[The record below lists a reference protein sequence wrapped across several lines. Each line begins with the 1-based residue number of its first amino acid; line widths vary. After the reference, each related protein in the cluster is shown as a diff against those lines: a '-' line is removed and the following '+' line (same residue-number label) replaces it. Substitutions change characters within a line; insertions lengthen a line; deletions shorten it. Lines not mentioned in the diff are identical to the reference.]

1 MLSSPVYIESHLR
14 PPVSHPHLATI
25 SSRSS
30 QPPNF
35 PTCQHEN
42 DVQTPSN
49 SSHPRPLLSRQH
61 LAPLSPLPATLTDHP
76 ASVANKRLTEN
87 LTPLDATLTKNTG
100 VGVSIIISPATKF
113 QSLLCFQPLTNC
125 TFSIPFVLTFIHV
138 MGGCTPLPNIPTFEP
153 ANLNAPAIPYFV
165 TSLPLY
171 LAPLLRRIAG
181 QRAKTEVES
190 PPRGVNSPRTTH
202 HSGWMAA
209 TMSRRI
215 LLTAFS

>member
-76 ASVANKRLTEN
+76 ASVANKRLTAR

-100 VGVSIIISPATKF
+100 VGVSIISSPATKF
-113 QSLLCFQPLTNC
+113 QSPLYFQPLTNC
-125 TFSIPFVLTFIHV
+125 PFSIPFVLTFIHV
-138 MGGCTPLPNIPTFEP
+138 MGGTRTPSLPFNLLPRTF
-153 ANLNAPAIPYFV
+153 NAPTIPCFV
-165 TSLPLY
+165 TSLHPY
-171 LAPLLRRIAG
+171 LAPLFARISG

>member
-138 MGGCTPLPNIPTFEP
+138 MGGCTPFPTFQP
-153 ANLNAPAIPYFV
+153 SNPPTSTHLRFL
-165 TSLPLY
+165 TSLPPY
-171 LAPLLRRIAG
+171 LFTSRHSC
-181 QRAKTEVES
+181 VES
-190 PPRGVNSPRTTH
+190 PASGRRRRWRVRRG
-202 HSGWMAA
+202 G
-209 TMSRRI
+209 
-215 LLTAFS
+215 